1 LSKDYLTLCFTN
13 DDIWF
18 NIWRM
23 YNDVPCV
30 FLQFDFMIKD
40 MTNNR
45 FALYRVYNEKAN
57 QNYFIETAKS
67 ILNINS

>member
-1 LSKDYLTLCFTN
+1 
-13 DDIWF
+13 
-18 NIWRM
+18 M